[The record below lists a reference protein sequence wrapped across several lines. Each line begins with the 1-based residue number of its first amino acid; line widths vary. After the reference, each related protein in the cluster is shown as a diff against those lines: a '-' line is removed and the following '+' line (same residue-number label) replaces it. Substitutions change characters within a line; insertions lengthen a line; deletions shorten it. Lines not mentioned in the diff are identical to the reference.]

1 MAVSSAIVYSTVS
14 LPLRTP
20 LIASVI
26 NQASQVSQASS
37 RGSRGGGER
46 TLCAL
51 VLCGGVSEGRDGG
64 GGGVRGYAC
73 VCLCLCACV
82 FFFVCVRAFFVCMCA
97 CACLLVSVRVLQLPL
112 SEHFADACI
121 NGDVGFGT
129 RQRIALFSLLL
140 DVVAQSGDAIL
151 KLHCYFLF
159 KPL

>member
-1 MAVSSAIVYSTVS
+1 MAVSSAIVYSTVP

-64 GGGVRGYAC
+64 GVGCGGMLACLSVCVR
-73 VCLCLCACV
+73 V
-82 FFFVCVRAFFVCMCA
+82 FFVCVRAFFVCMCA

>member
-1 MAVSSAIVYSTVS
+1 M
-14 LPLRTP
+14 
-20 LIASVI
+20 
-26 NQASQVSQASS
+26 
-37 RGSRGGGER
+37 
-46 TLCAL
+46 
-51 VLCGGVSEGRDGG
+51 
-64 GGGVRGYAC
+64 
-73 VCLCLCACV
+73 CLCLCACV

-121 NGDVGFGT
+121 NGDAGFGT

-159 KPL
+159 LSRCKCSVQGYSLVVLNSQPHAIERTTGEDGRVARAVSPAVHSI